1 MTPTV
6 LGSLTLPLLLAL
18 FYLSNARQRRGPMF
32 ICVALATLLQIAQS
46 IQQATIHVRFGDSA
60 LRVLTL
66 RTSRHRCACSTTR
79 TRSTRGK

>member
-46 IQQATIHVRFGDSA
+46 IQQATIHVRFGASA
-60 LRVLTL
+60 LRALTPRAL
-66 RTSRHRCACSTTR
+66 RRRCACSTIR
-79 TRSTRGK
+79 IRKTRGK